1 MGPVINDQGSNIH
14 EYFLPRKAITMHEM
28 SYILRLANMAS
39 ETAKAN
45 NARSVESVSI
55 QVGEMT
61 GLIPEYLHRYYP
73 KAVEGTIL
81 EGSKLEIEYL
91 PVQVRCKNC
100 GSTYHPDRTNEYLC
114 PFCHSAG
121 SELLHGRE
129 FLIKNIVIDDD
140 Q

>member
-1 MGPVINDQGSNIH
+1 
-14 EYFLPRKAITMHEM
+14 MHEM
-28 SYILRLANMAS
+28 SYIMRLANMAA

-45 NARSVESVSI
+45 NATSVESVSI

-81 EGSKLEIEYL
+81 EGSRLEIEFL
-91 PVQVRCKNC
+91 PVKVRCKSC
-100 GSTYHPDRTNEYLC
+100 GCEYHPDKTNEYLC
-114 PFCHSAG
+114 PSCHSAG
-121 SELLHGRE
+121 SDLLQGRE
-129 FLIKNIVIDDD
+129 FLIKNMVIDDD

>member
-1 MGPVINDQGSNIH
+1 
-14 EYFLPRKAITMHEM
+14 MHEM

-114 PFCHSAG
+114 PSCHSAG